1 MGREEL
7 KKAITK
13 RRNLVFSIQIH
24 TGGSRLGEIRM
35 AGEFVGPRLIELVI
49 TKCKHCQADDIV
61 VKHFPHKTSADLFNY
76 PKHIN
81 NLVNSSQD
89 FASNLLWTIMQENLS
104 ERI

>member
-1 MGREEL
+1 MGHEEL
-7 KKAITK
+7 KKAITV

-24 TGGSRLGEIRM
+24 TGGSRLREIRI
-35 AGEFVGPRLIELVI
+35 AGEFVGPWMIELVI

-89 FASNLLWTIMQENLS
+89 FGF
-104 ERI
+104 